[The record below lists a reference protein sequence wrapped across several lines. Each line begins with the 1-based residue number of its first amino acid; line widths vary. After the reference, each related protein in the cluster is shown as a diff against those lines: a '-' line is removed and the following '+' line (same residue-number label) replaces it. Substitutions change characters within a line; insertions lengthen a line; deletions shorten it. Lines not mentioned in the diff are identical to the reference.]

1 MTSHQF
7 ATKRYNTRDIKI
19 RGQRI
24 QIWGGP
30 GMTLVRLFSPG
41 SICCAQFWSLRRKK
55 TSGLFSSIDISH
67 QNGFQLL
74 TRTLLSPFLVCAC
87 RHSMSTPLVANR
99 TNCVPERLN
108 NCCRGSIFG
117 TLMVVDHRHM
127 LVSSQLHLPQDIPS
141 YLVAYLP

>member
-7 ATKRYNTRDIKI
+7 ATKRNNTRDINI

-24 QIWGGP
+24 QMGTP
-30 GMTLVRLFSPG
+30 RPPLFSPG

-74 TRTLLSPFLVCAC
+74 TRTLLSPFLVLHC
-87 RHSMSTPLVANR
+87 RHSISTSLVANR
-99 TNCVPERLN
+99 TNCGPERLN
-108 NCCRGSIFG
+108 NCCAGSIFG